1 MKVAIAQIAPV
12 WMDRAATLAKV
23 EAAIREAGAKGA
35 RLVAFGEGI
44 VPGYPFWVERT
55 DGARFG
61 SEVQQA
67 WFSRYSNQA
76 VTIERG
82 DLSGVCEAARESK
95 CAVYLGVIER
105 PDRMTSVHA
114 SMVYISPQG
123 EIGSVHRKLRPTYE
137 ERLVWSPGDGNG
149 LRTHELDEFRV
160 GGLNCWENWMPL
172 ARTALY
178 ADGETFHVMI
188 WPGSVRNT
196 GALTPVLAVEG
207 RSYVLSVSGIFR
219 PSDVPADLDLPQADV
234 LRADTAA
241 DWADGG
247 SCLAA
252 PDGTWV
258 IEPLPCEE
266 GVFVADA
273 DIEQVMR
280 ARHNFDPSGHYSR
293 PDVLKLE
300 VNRERLG
307 PAKFNG

>member
-12 WMDRAATLAKV
+12 WMDRAGTLAKV
-23 EAAIREAGAKGA
+23 EAAIREAGSKGA
-35 RLVAFGEGI
+35 RLVAFGEAV
-44 VPGYPFWVERT
+44 VPGYPFWVDRT

-61 SEVQQA
+61 SAVQEQ
-67 WFSRYSNQA
+67 WFARYVDQA
-76 VTIERG
+76 VTIECG
-82 DLSGVCEAARESK
+82 DLDGVCEAAREAN

-105 PDRMTSVHA
+105 PDRRTSVHA
-114 SMVYISPQG
+114 SMVYISPAG
-123 EIGSVHRKLRPTYE
+123 EIGSVHRKVRPTYE
-137 ERLVWSPGDGNG
+137 ERLVWSPGDGHG

-172 ARTALY
+172 ARAALY

-196 GALTPVLAVEG
+196 AALTPVVAVEG

-219 PSDVPADLDLPQADV
+219 PSDIPAGLDLPEIDA
-234 LRADTAA
+234 LRADTAPN
-241 DWADGG
+241 WADGG

-258 IEPLPCEE
+258 LEPLPCEE
-266 GVFVADA
+266 GVFVAEA
-273 DIEQVMR
+273 SIEQVLR

-293 PDVLKLE
+293 PDVLKLS

-307 PAKFNG
+307 PAHFED